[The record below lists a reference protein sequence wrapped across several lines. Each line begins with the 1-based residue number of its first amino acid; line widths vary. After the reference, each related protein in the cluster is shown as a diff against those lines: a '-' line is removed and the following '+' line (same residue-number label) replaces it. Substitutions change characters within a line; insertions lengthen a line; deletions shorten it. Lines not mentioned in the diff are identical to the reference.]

1 MHEISYAGGTFVT
14 SDEVAEILLEY
25 AAALANADRAAS
37 VEVPAA
43 GLPTGEESMQILV
56 GPASQLMS
64 APIESDESVM
74 GAEGFVDEMRKRI
87 DDLQRGWTRPATES
101 AIDWDL

>member
-64 APIESDESVM
+64 APIDSDESVT
-74 GAEGFVDEMRKRI
+74 GTEGFVGEMRKRI
-87 DDLQRGWTRPATES
+87 KELERGWTRPATGS